1 MAGDEGYP
9 QREVEQ
15 EIAPG
20 HGPNDEIYH
29 TYTDEHGN
37 IVKQYDMD
45 AEEITVTPGAH
56 VDWNT
61 VVGQMVA
68 IAHERA
74 DAQIPYVHAAIEQFQ
89 SNSGTQI
96 AQFIHANTPP
106 ADEISWKALVDG
118 LTAGLWMAFAP
129 EAEVGKL
136 IFDTAISLVREGS
149 EDAAHQAAQHV
160 EDAHQQLEAGVRA
173 FTTAAMSNTLSSVDH
188 VKAQIVDQFKHGMQ
202 EYQQVT
208 ADPTW
213 IDEMVSYFGF
223 PMRTEDTV
231 TTPVLQHLEYE
242 FNNLLT
248 DVQAQLHAQLS

>member
-68 IAHERA
+68 IAQERA
-74 DAQIPYVHAAIEQFQ
+74 DAQIPYVMQR
-89 SNSGTQI
+89 SS
-96 AQFIHANTPP
+96 
-106 ADEISWKALVDG
+106 SSSR
-118 LTAGLWMAFAP
+118 TAGLRSP
-129 EAEVGKL
+129 
-136 IFDTAISLVREGS
+136 
-149 EDAAHQAAQHV
+149 
-160 EDAHQQLEAGVRA
+160 
-173 FTTAAMSNTLSSVDH
+173 SSS
-188 VKAQIVDQFKHGMQ
+188 
-202 EYQQVT
+202 T
-208 ADPTW
+208 
-213 IDEMVSYFGF
+213 
-223 PMRTEDTV
+223 RTRRPRTRSRGRRWS
-231 TTPVLQHLEYE
+231 
-242 FNNLLT
+242 T
-248 DVQAQLHAQLS
+248 D